1 MTHAGHSV
9 IDSTSSAKINSVLV
23 VGAGPTGLT
32 GAVALRAHGM
42 NVRIIDAKSHRTTT
56 SRAAVV
62 HARTLEILEPLQ
74 VTKHI
79 LNRAVRVPNF
89 EVRDGTRRLA
99 RLDFSALPTAYP
111 YTAMISQ
118 SDTEDLLAHRLAE
131 LDGVIDWEHS
141 IESIE
146 QTDTAAHAT
155 VRRPDG
161 SFEHVTVDAVI
172 GADGMHSRVRELA
185 GIDFPGAGYDQSFVL
200 ADVTM
205 SWPVPRDTVS
215 LTFAPAG
222 LLVVAPLPDDR
233 FRIVATQTDAPEHP
247 TLADVQA
254 LLDQRVGGAEV
265 DQVVW
270 SGRFRVHHRLAS
282 SFRAGRVFLAGDAA
296 HVHSPAGGQ
305 GMNTGIQD
313 AIALVEHIAHGR
325 DLARYEQQR
334 RPIAERV
341 LRLSDRMTRAATLR
355 SRPGRIARNQL
366 IRAAASLPPVRHRL
380 TMELSELAYR

>member
-1 MTHAGHSV
+1 MTE
-9 IDSTSSAKINSVLV
+9 
-23 VGAGPTGLT
+23 
-32 GAVALRAHGM
+32 
-42 NVRIIDAKSHRTTT
+42 RILK
-56 SRAAVV
+56 
-62 HARTLEILEPLQ
+62 
-74 VTKHI
+74 
-79 LNRAVRVPNF
+79 RAVRVPSF

-118 SDTEDLLAHRLAE
+118 FDTEDLLADRLAE

-141 IESIE
+141 IERLE
-146 QTDTAAHAT
+146 QTTVGAHAT
-155 VRRPDG
+155 VRGPDG
-161 SFEHVTVDAVI
+161 SFEDVTVDAVI
-172 GADGMHSRVRELA
+172 GADGMHSRVRDLA
-185 GIDFPGAGYDQSFVL
+185 GVDFPGAGYEQSFAL

-205 SWPVPRDTVS
+205 SWPLRRDTVS

-233 FRIVATQTDAPEHP
+233 FRIVATQTEAPEHP

-254 LLDQRVGGAEV
+254 MLDQRVAGAEI
-265 DQVVW
+265 DELVW

-313 AIALVEHIAHGR
+313 AVALVELIANR
-325 DLARYEQQR
+325 ADLARYEQQR
-334 RPIAERV
+334 RPVAERV

-355 SRPGRIARNQL
+355 SRPARIARNQL
-366 IRAAASLPPVRHRL
+366 IRAVASLPAARHRL
-380 TMELSELAYR
+380 AMELSELAYR